1 MFVLRTIIADQ
12 PWSRAVQ
19 RPFVRERGIGVVR
32 RQIGVLLG
40 VSIEDAEARE
50 WLFFFERRTLDQL
63 CGPGDLAD
71 QNESQKCFFQGSL
84 LYDL

>member
-1 MFVLRTIIADQ
+1 
-12 PWSRAVQ
+12 
-19 RPFVRERGIGVVR
+19 
-32 RQIGVLLG
+32 
-40 VSIEDAEARE
+40 
-50 WLFFFERRTLDQL
+50 LFFFERRTLDQL